1 MDIRQIKK
9 LSKIIT
15 VPISLAVALSG
26 ISAFAKTSQTGD
38 FEITSSGSISAK
50 NGEEITIDVYYPDGA
65 AWIDLAGDAST
76 SGGAHPR
83 RTQIIA
89 NGVHRDRI
97 ERGELRQNMPPLLM
111 DLSRQRL
118 QPAGE
123 SQ

>member
-50 NGEEITIDVYYPDGA
+50 NGEEITIDVYYPDKTYT
-65 AWIDLAGDAST
+65 DLLNADIGDYT
-76 SGGAHPR
+76 KILLR
-83 RTQIIA
+83 RDQTTV
-89 NGVHRDRI
+89 G
-97 ERGELRQNMPPLLM
+97 ER
-111 DLSRQRL
+111 
-118 QPAGE
+118 
-123 SQ
+123 